1 MLTKKQL
8 QALVGCGEKGDCTGE
23 TCPMFEICDN
33 DYTNR
38 GAAEAAKTAL
48 ALANMLERL
57 EFSNLTWDGAE
68 CAICGGR
75 NEHEDG
81 CELAALLKG
90 LEGSE

>member
-8 QALVGCGEKGDCTGE
+8 EDMANCANHGCDSCTAKDTVG
-23 TCPMFEICDN
+23 
-33 DYTNR
+33 
-38 GAAEAAKTAL
+38 GACQIASAQTAL
-48 ALANMLERL
+48 AYREMLERL

-81 CELAALLKG
+81 CELAALLWRK
-90 LEGSE
+90 